1 MFHLRKASG
10 QRTSWLQPTRAAAS
24 SLLLFWYLAGP
35 ATAQMVLVMESD
47 GSLTPSRSQNSFARN
62 YNDGIGQG
70 SAADELAILGEDEP
84 AIEPDALRFAALS
97 RPAPLPR
104 ADVLTAI
111 EATALRYA
119 GHPGLRGAD
128 LCEIS
133 GYGRTGPYA
142 DKGGFDLVAQGM
154 SGLMS
159 ITGESK
165 DKPPMKV
172 GAPITDITAGLLAAS
187 GILAAL
193 VHREKTGEGQKVDT
207 SLYEAGIVHTYWQ
220 SAIAGAT
227 GESPG
232 PLGSA
237 HPLTAP
243 YQAFKTKDK
252 WITVGASNQNTWL
265 MLLKAIGREDLQENE
280 KFSSNLN
287 RKQNLKELVDILNE
301 ELIKKTSSEWLK
313 IFDDNGLPCGPINSI
328 TDMFKDPQ
336 TIERQMV
343 IEVNNKK
350 AGKSKAIG
358 MPIKFSKSKTE
369 KSKGA
374 PNLGE
379 HTKQVMQIFG
389 YNDDQIKD
397 FYDRKVIV

>member
-1 MFHLRKASG
+1 MPASLKG
-10 QRTSWLQPTRAAAS
+10 IRVLEMSQIMAGPTCGLLLADLGAEVIKVEKTTGGDDTRRFLPPDINGEAAA
-24 SLLLFWYLAGP
+24 F
-35 ATAQMVLVMESD
+35 MMM
-47 GSLTPSRSQNSFARN
+47 NRN
-62 YNDGIGQG
+62 KKGIALNLKDKDGIEIFKKMVKNSDVVLENFRKGTL
-70 SAADELAILGEDEP
+70 EKLG
-84 AIEPDALRFAALS
+84 IGY
-97 RPAPLPR
+97 
-104 ADVLTAI
+104 DVI
-111 EATALRYA
+111 SKIN
-119 GHPGLRGAD
+119 PKII

-172 GAPITDITAGLLAAS
+172 GAPITDITAGLLATS

-193 VHREKTGEGQKVDT
+193 VHRNKTGEGQKVDT
-207 SLYEAGIVHTYWQ
+207 SLFEAGIVHTYWQ

-265 MLLKAIGREDLQENE
+265 MLLKAIDRMDLQENE
-280 KFSSNLN
+280 MFSSNFN
-287 RKQNLKELVDILNE
+287 RKENIKQLVEILNSELV
-301 ELIKKTSSEWLK
+301 KKTSKEWLK

-328 TDMFKDPQ
+328 NEMFVDPQ
-336 TIERQMV
+336 TIEREMIIDV
-343 IEVNNKK
+343 DNKK

-369 KSKGA
+369 KSKSA

-379 HTKQVMQIFG
+379 HTKEIMKIFD
-389 YNDDQIKD
+389 YNDKQIDD
-397 FYDRKVIV
+397 FYNRKIIL

>member
-1 MFHLRKASG
+1 MSASLKG
-10 QRTSWLQPTRAAAS
+10 IRVLELAQIMAGPTCG
-24 SLLLFWYLAGP
+24 LLLADLGAEVIKIEKTPFGDDTRNFLPPDIKGESAAFMMMNRNKKGI
-35 ATAQMVLVMESD
+35 VLNLKD
-47 GSLTPSRSQNSFARN
+47 K
-62 YNDGIGQG
+62 DGIEIFKRMIKNSDVVLENFRKGTL
-70 SAADELAILGEDEP
+70 DKLGVGY
-84 AIEPDALRFAALS
+84 
-97 RPAPLPR
+97 
-104 ADVLTAI
+104 DVI
-111 EATALRYA
+111 SKIN
-119 GHPGLRGAD
+119 PKII

-187 GILAAL
+187 GILAAII
-193 VHREKTGEGQKVDT
+193 HRNKTGEGQKVDT
-207 SLYEAGIVHTYWQ
+207 SLFEAGIVHTYWQ

-252 WITVGASNQNTWL
+252 WITIGASNQNTWL
-265 MLLKAIGREDLQENE
+265 KLIKAIDREDLQENE

-287 RKQNLKELVDILNE
+287 RKKNLTELVEILTI
-301 ELIKKTSSEWLK
+301 ELSKKTSLEWLK
-313 IFDDNGLPCGPINSI
+313 IFDDNGFPCGPINSI

-336 TIERQMV
+336 TIDRQM
-343 IEVNNKK
+343 ILEVDNKK

-379 HTKQVMQIFG
+379 HTKEIMINFG
-389 YNDDQIKD
+389 YKEKEIED
-397 FYDRKVIV
+397 FYNRKIIL

>member
-1 MFHLRKASG
+1 MT
-10 QRTSWLQPTRAAAS
+10 TSLKGIRVLEMSQIMAGPTCGLLLADLGAEVIKIEKTPTGDDTRNFLPPDINGEAAA
-24 SLLLFWYLAGP
+24 F
-35 ATAQMVLVMESD
+35 MMM
-47 GSLTPSRSQNSFARN
+47 NRN
-62 YNDGIGQG
+62 KKGIALNLKDKDGIKIFKEMVKNSDVVLENFRKGTL
-70 SAADELAILGEDEP
+70 EKLG
-84 AIEPDALRFAALS
+84 IGY
-97 RPAPLPR
+97 
-104 ADVLTAI
+104 DVMSEI
-111 EATALRYA
+111 N
-119 GHPGLRGAD
+119 PKII

-133 GYGRTGPYA
+133 GYGRTGPYS

-159 ITGESK
+159 ITGEST

-172 GAPITDITAGLLAAS
+172 GAPITDITAGLLASS

-207 SLYEAGIVHTYWQ
+207 SLFEAGIVHTYWQ

-227 GESPG
+227 GQSPG

-265 MLLKAIGREDLQENE
+265 MLLNAINRQDLQEDE

-287 RKQNLKELVDILNE
+287 RKENINELVNILNS
-301 ELIKKTSSEWLK
+301 ELIKKTSDEWLK
-313 IFDDNGLPCGPINSI
+313 IFDNNGLPCGPINSI
-328 TDMFKDPQ
+328 TEMFEDPQ
-336 TIERQMV
+336 TIHREML
-343 IEVNNKK
+343 IEVDNKK

-379 HTKQVMQIFG
+379 HTKEVMLNFG
-389 YNDDQIKD
+389 YKHEEIED
-397 FYDRKVIV
+397 FYNRKVIL

>member
-1 MFHLRKASG
+1 MTTSLKGIRVLEMAQIMAGPTCGLLLADLGAEVIKIEKTPSG
-10 QRTSWLQPTRAAAS
+10 DDTRNFLPPDINGEAAA
-24 SLLLFWYLAGP
+24 F
-35 ATAQMVLVMESD
+35 MMM
-47 GSLTPSRSQNSFARN
+47 NRN
-62 YNDGIGQG
+62 KKGIALNLKDKDGIKIFKEMVKNSDVVLENFRKGTL
-70 SAADELAILGEDEP
+70 EKLG
-84 AIEPDALRFAALS
+84 IGY
-97 RPAPLPR
+97 
-104 ADVLTAI
+104 DVMSEI
-111 EATALRYA
+111 N
-119 GHPGLRGAD
+119 PKII

-172 GAPITDITAGLLAAS
+172 GAPITDITAGLLASS

-193 VHREKTGEGQKVDT
+193 IHREKTGEGQKVDT
-207 SLYEAGIVHTYWQ
+207 SLFEAGIVHTYWQ

-227 GESPG
+227 GQSPG

-265 MLLKAIGREDLQENE
+265 MLLKAINRQDLQENE
-280 KFSSNLN
+280 MFSSNLS
-287 RKQNLKELVDILNE
+287 RKKNTTQLVDILNT
-301 ELIKKTSSEWLK
+301 ELLKKTSDEWLK
-313 IFDDNGLPCGPINSI
+313 IFDNNGLPCGPINSI
-328 TDMFKDPQ
+328 TEMFEDPQ
-336 TIERQMV
+336 TIHREMI
-343 IEVNNKK
+343 IEVDNKK

-379 HTKQVMQIFG
+379 HTREIMLSFG
-389 YNDDQIKD
+389 YKHEEIED
-397 FYDRKVIV
+397 FYNRKVIL

>member
-1 MFHLRKASG
+1 MPASLKG
-10 QRTSWLQPTRAAAS
+10 IRVLEMSQIMAGPTCGLLLADLGAEVIKVEKTTGGDDTRRFLPPDINGEAAA
-24 SLLLFWYLAGP
+24 F
-35 ATAQMVLVMESD
+35 MMM
-47 GSLTPSRSQNSFARN
+47 NRN
-62 YNDGIGQG
+62 KKGIALNLKDKDGIEIFKRMVKNSDVVLENFRKGTLEKLG
-70 SAADELAILGEDEP
+70 IGYDAISKINP
-84 AIEPDALRFAALS
+84 KI
-97 RPAPLPR
+97 
-104 ADVLTAI
+104 I
-111 EATALRYA
+111 
-119 GHPGLRGAD
+119 

-172 GAPITDITAGLLAAS
+172 GAPITDITAGLLATS

-193 VHREKTGEGQKVDT
+193 VHRNKTGEGQKVDT
-207 SLYEAGIVHTYWQ
+207 SLFEAGIVHTYWQ

-265 MLLKAIGREDLQENE
+265 MLLKAIDRMDLQENE
-280 KFSSNLN
+280 MFSSNFN
-287 RKQNLKELVDILNE
+287 RKVNIIQLVEILNSELV
-301 ELIKKTSSEWLK
+301 KKTSKEWLK

-328 TDMFKDPQ
+328 NEMFVDPQ
-336 TIERQMV
+336 AIKREMIIDV
-343 IEVNNKK
+343 DNKK

-379 HTKQVMQIFG
+379 HTKEIMKIFD
-389 YNDDQIKD
+389 YNDKQIDD
-397 FYDRKVIV
+397 FYNRKIIL

>member
-1 MFHLRKASG
+1 MS
-10 QRTSWLQPTRAAAS
+10 TSLKGIRVLELAQIMAGPTCG
-24 SLLLFWYLAGP
+24 LLLADLGAEVIKIEKTPFGDDTRNFLPPDIKGESAAFMMMNRNKKGI
-35 ATAQMVLVMESD
+35 VLNLKD
-47 GSLTPSRSQNSFARN
+47 K
-62 YNDGIGQG
+62 DGIEIFKRMIKNSDVVLENFRKGTL
-70 SAADELAILGEDEP
+70 DKLGVGY
-84 AIEPDALRFAALS
+84 
-97 RPAPLPR
+97 
-104 ADVLTAI
+104 DVI
-111 EATALRYA
+111 SKIN
-119 GHPGLRGAD
+119 PKII

-165 DKPPMKV
+165 EKPPMKV

-187 GILAAL
+187 GILAAII
-193 VHREKTGEGQKVDT
+193 HRNKTGEGQKVDT
-207 SLYEAGIVHTYWQ
+207 SLFEAGIVHTYWQ

-252 WITVGASNQNTWL
+252 WITIGASNQNTWL
-265 MLLKAIGREDLQENE
+265 KLIKAIDREDLQENE

-287 RKQNLKELVDILNE
+287 RKKNLTELVEILTTV
-301 ELIKKTSSEWLK
+301 LSKKTSSEWLK
-313 IFDDNGLPCGPINSI
+313 IFDNNGFPCGPINSI

-336 TIERQMV
+336 TIDRQM
-343 IEVNNKK
+343 ILEVDNKK

-379 HTKQVMQIFG
+379 HTKEIMINFG
-389 YNDDQIKD
+389 YKEKEIED
-397 FYDRKVIV
+397 FYSRKIIL

>member
-1 MFHLRKASG
+1 MTASLKG
-10 QRTSWLQPTRAAAS
+10 IRVLEMSQIMAGPTCGLLLADLGAEVIKIEKTPTGDDTRNFLPPDINGEAAA
-24 SLLLFWYLAGP
+24 F
-35 ATAQMVLVMESD
+35 MMM
-47 GSLTPSRSQNSFARN
+47 NRN
-62 YNDGIGQG
+62 KKGIALNLKDKDGIKIFKEMVKNSDVVLENFRKGTL
-70 SAADELAILGEDEP
+70 EKLG
-84 AIEPDALRFAALS
+84 IGY
-97 RPAPLPR
+97 
-104 ADVLTAI
+104 DVMSEI
-111 EATALRYA
+111 N
-119 GHPGLRGAD
+119 PKII

-133 GYGRTGPYA
+133 GYGRTGPYS

-159 ITGESK
+159 ITGEST

-172 GAPITDITAGLLAAS
+172 GAPITDITAGLLASS

-207 SLYEAGIVHTYWQ
+207 SLFEAGIVHTYWQ

-227 GESPG
+227 GQSPG

-265 MLLKAIGREDLQENE
+265 MLLNAINRQDLQEDE

-287 RKQNLKELVDILNE
+287 RKENINELVNILNS
-301 ELIKKTSSEWLK
+301 ELIKKTSDEWLK
-313 IFDDNGLPCGPINSI
+313 IFDNNGLPCGPINSI
-328 TDMFKDPQ
+328 TEMFEDPQ
-336 TIERQMV
+336 TIHREML
-343 IEVNNKK
+343 IEVDNKK

-358 MPIKFSKSKTE
+358 MPIKFSKSKTQ

-379 HTKQVMQIFG
+379 HTREVMLNFG
-389 YNDDQIKD
+389 YKHEEIED
-397 FYDRKVIV
+397 FYNRKVIL

>member
-1 MFHLRKASG
+1 MTASLKG
-10 QRTSWLQPTRAAAS
+10 IRVLEMSQIMAGPTCGLLLADLGAEVIKIEKTPAGDDTRNFLPPEINGEAAAFMMMNRNKKGIA
-24 SLLLFWYLAGP
+24 LNLKDKDGVEIFKK
-35 ATAQMVLVMESD
+35 MVENSD
-47 GSLTPSRSQNSFARN
+47 VVLENFRKGTLEKL
-62 YNDGIGQG
+62 GIGY
-70 SAADELAILGEDEP
+70 
-84 AIEPDALRFAALS
+84 
-97 RPAPLPR
+97 
-104 ADVLTAI
+104 DVMSKI
-111 EATALRYA
+111 N
-119 GHPGLRGAD
+119 PKII

-165 DKPPMKV
+165 DRPPMKV
-172 GAPITDITAGLLAAS
+172 GAPITDITAGLLATS

-193 VHREKTGEGQKVDT
+193 VHRNKTGEGQKVDT
-207 SLYEAGIVHTYWQ
+207 SLFEAGIVHTYWQ

-227 GESPG
+227 GQSPG

-265 MLLKAIGREDLQENE
+265 MLLKAINRLDLQENE
-280 KFSSNLN
+280 MFSSNHS
-287 RKQNLKELVDILNE
+287 RKKNTNQLVDILNT
-301 ELIKKTSSEWLK
+301 ELIKKTSDEWLK

-328 TDMFKDPQ
+328 TEMFEDPQ
-336 TIERQMV
+336 TIAREMI
-343 IEVNNKK
+343 IEVDNKI

-379 HTKQVMQIFG
+379 HTREIMLSFG
-389 YNDDQIKD
+389 YKHEEIED
-397 FYDRKVIV
+397 FYNRKVIL

>member
-1 MFHLRKASG
+1 MP
-10 QRTSWLQPTRAAAS
+10 TSLKGIRVLEMSQIMAGPTCGLLLADLGAEVIKIEKTPGGDDTRRFLPPDINGEAAA
-24 SLLLFWYLAGP
+24 F
-35 ATAQMVLVMESD
+35 MMM
-47 GSLTPSRSQNSFARN
+47 NRN
-62 YNDGIGQG
+62 KKGIALNLKDKDGIEIFKRMVKNSDVVLENFRKGTL
-70 SAADELAILGEDEP
+70 EKLGIGYEVISKINP
-84 AIEPDALRFAALS
+84 KI
-97 RPAPLPR
+97 
-104 ADVLTAI
+104 I
-111 EATALRYA
+111 
-119 GHPGLRGAD
+119 

-172 GAPITDITAGLLAAS
+172 GAPITDITAGLLATS

-193 VHREKTGEGQKVDT
+193 VYRNKTGEGQKVDT
-207 SLYEAGIVHTYWQ
+207 SLFEAGIVHTYWQ

-265 MLLKAIGREDLQENE
+265 MLLKAIDRPDLQENE
-280 KFSSNLN
+280 MFSSNYN
-287 RKQNLKELVDILNE
+287 RKKNISELVDILNT
-301 ELIKKTSSEWLK
+301 ELIKKTSDEWLK

-328 TDMFKDPQ
+328 NEMFVDPQ
-336 TIERQMV
+336 TIEREMIIDV
-343 IEVNNKK
+343 DNKK

-369 KSKGA
+369 KSKSA

-379 HTKQVMQIFG
+379 HTKEIMKIFD
-389 YNDDQIKD
+389 YNDKQIDD
-397 FYDRKVIV
+397 FYNRKIIL